1 MNDDVHGAINQEE
14 LGYAADYL
22 FRVSIKGL
30 IRNENGE
37 VLVVK
42 ETGRTGWDMPGGG
55 MDHGE
60 DFKQAIARE
69 LYEEV
74 RLTGDFTYRV
84 IAAEDPKLL
93 LRAKIWQMRL
103 VFEVKPENM
112 KFEPGDDGD
121 EVTFINPEQLKG
133 SDDFAEK
140 KVYEYTLLVA
150 K

>member
-1 MNDDVHGAINQEE
+1 VNNNVHGAINQEE

-42 ETGRTGWDMPGGG
+42 ETGRTGWDIPGGG

-74 RLTGDFTYRV
+74 KLTGGFTYRV
-84 IAAEDPKLL
+84 IAAEDPALL
-93 LRAKIWQMRL
+93 RRAKIWQIRL
-103 VFEVKPENM
+103 IFEVTPENM
-112 KFEPGDDGD
+112 TFEPGEHGD
-121 EVTFINPEQLKG
+121 EVMFINPEQLKD
-133 SDDFAEK
+133 SDDFAER
-140 KVYEYTLLVA
+140 KVYEYSLLA
-150 K
+150 